1 MFLDNL
7 QEKSGI
13 SFTSHCLRRF
23 FCTTMSDAGVDL
35 DTIRRMMRHSSLETT
50 LKCYLH
56 ADPRKMAGAVS
67 KINDVFAAMTN

>member
-1 MFLDNL
+1 
-7 QEKSGI
+7 
-13 SFTSHCLRRF
+13 
-23 FCTTMSDAGVDL
+23 MSDAGVDL